1 MDLLD
6 NVLIEIVV
14 DDEDVEEVI
23 DIICEHAKTG
33 RPGDG
38 MIFVIPLEDAVRART
53 GDRGK
58 DALS

>member
-1 MDLLD
+1 MLD

>member
-1 MDLLD
+1 MD